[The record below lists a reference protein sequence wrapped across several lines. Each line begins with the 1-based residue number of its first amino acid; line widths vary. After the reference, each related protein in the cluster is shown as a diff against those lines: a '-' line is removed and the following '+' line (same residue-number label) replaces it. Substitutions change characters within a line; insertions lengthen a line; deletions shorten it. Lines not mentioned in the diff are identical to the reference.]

1 MKLRSL
7 CLAVLFFIS
16 INCFAE
22 QNSCCSSSCS
32 QTKIFERSVFSKGD
46 VTRLQHVFAKAA
58 KKEPIVVGIIGGSI
72 TEGAAA
78 SKPENRYG
86 NLVYKWW
93 QKKFPQTD
101 VKFVNAG
108 IGATCSDMGTH
119 RVISN
124 LLSYE
129 PDFVVVEYAVN
140 DRDHQMVE
148 ETMEGLVRQIL
159 SSSKKPALVLLF
171 MMDNNGGSTQTEH
184 AAIGKYYDLPMI
196 SFKDALW
203 PEVQAGNIKW
213 DEIEQDAVHPNDKGH
228 EYVAKFITTYL
239 ESVLKEVPVD
249 GNLPAVKYEL
259 PKPKTTDLFQNTE
272 FITSQTCV
280 PFNNTGWSSDMKG
293 GIYGGFFGNGWFC
306 NQPGSVLEFQVE
318 GTAFGVVYHHVKG
331 DTGMI
336 EVTVD
341 SGEPVKI
348 DAYFASDWGGG
359 FPKWQLVAKDLKPG
373 LHNVSIK
380 LLEEKNEKSGGNNFR
395 FMALT
400 AAGQ

>member
-1 MKLRSL
+1 S
-7 CLAVLFFIS
+7 
-16 INCFAE
+16 
-22 QNSCCSSSCS
+22 
-32 QTKIFERSVFSKGD
+32 
-46 VTRLQHVFAKAA
+46 
-58 KKEPIVVGIIGGSI
+58 
-72 TEGAAA
+72 
-78 SKPENRYG
+78 
-86 NLVYKWW
+86 
-93 QKKFPQTD
+93 
-101 VKFVNAG
+101 
-108 IGATCSDMGTH
+108 
-119 RVISN
+119 
-124 LLSYE
+124 
-129 PDFVVVEYAVN
+129 
-140 DRDHQMVE
+140 
-148 ETMEGLVRQIL
+148 
-159 SSSKKPALVLLF
+159 
-171 MMDNNGGSTQTEH
+171 
-184 AAIGKYYDLPMI
+184 
-196 SFKDALW
+196 
-203 PEVQAGNIKW
+203 
-213 DEIEQDAVHPNDKGH
+213 VHPNDKGH